1 VKERRVYKPV
11 RGPWFLATTT
21 AGRLF
26 QLWMLVFLVATGSI
40 VSGVLPLPGRWL
52 GVPAPMAALYALEA
66 VTMAVLAL
74 TYRFHWAPRARA
86 ADERLPEPP
95 RQEAG

>member
-1 VKERRVYKPV
+1 VSGRRVYKPL

-26 QLWMLVFLVATGSI
+26 QLWMLVFLAATGSI
-40 VSGVLPLPGRWL
+40 VTSLLPLSGRWL

-66 VTMAVLAL
+66 VTIAVLAL

-86 ADERLPEPP
+86 ADERVRELP
-95 RQEAG
+95 RQ

>member
-1 VKERRVYKPV
+1 VSGCRVYKPL

-26 QLWMLVFLVATGSI
+26 QLWMLVFLAATGSI
-40 VSGVLPLPGRWL
+40 VSGVLPLSGRWL

-66 VTMAVLAL
+66 VTIAVLAL
-74 TYRFHWAPRARA
+74 TYRFHWASRARA
-86 ADERLPEPP
+86 ADRRVRELP
-95 RQEAG
+95 RQETG